1 METIDLKEIR
11 AKYAARK
18 CETQME
24 FERLMSEMN
33 VEQTHLNAPPLDR
46 ERELAKQRELLKQQK
61 QAINIQLHA
70 ISVESLDLEQKRKD
84 INRVFHDL
92 KHELIMLNPR
102 GGYAKTT
109 TE

>member
-33 VEQTHLNAPPLDR
+33 VEQTHLNAPPLTV
-46 ERELAKQRELLKQQK
+46 KGNWQS
-61 QAINIQLHA
+61 NV
-70 ISVESLDLEQKRKD
+70 S
-84 INRVFHDL
+84 F
-92 KHELIMLNPR
+92 
-102 GGYAKTT
+102 
-109 TE
+109 